1 MFEYRIAILYSLK
14 ISSIVFLG
22 YYAILLIN
30 GAPSDY
36 VIVKASTFWGGM
48 WVWAAGVQFNKI
60 GQVIT
65 YALVYFLSYSI
76 LVVFLSILYAND
88 SPPSYGPMLI
98 SSFFIFLSLPI
109 TVFIIRKVFHIFMN
123 RQSK

>member
-30 GAPSDY
+30 DALSDY

-109 TVFIIRKVFHIFMN
+109 TVFIIRKVSHIFMN
-123 RQSK
+123 R